1 MCFSAVRVYT
11 EKQAYATGVNISFVA
26 VTAEPDPL
34 EFHWQFGDSVT
45 VVTTSRRF
53 IKSYALPD
61 RYNVSVSVSNGHY
74 CASSAVYRVVIQHVV
89 QLTRLRYSPTALPNT
104 AVQLICR
111 GRPATDVTY
120 LWDFGD
126 GIQRFGQ
133 GIVHHVYNRTG
144 EFVIKVTVSNLVSS
158 ASLQGHLF
166 VVSEPCKPPP
176 VKNMGP
182 SLIQVWRYQPV
193 QLSVTYEAPIQCRVS
208 RGLLYSWSLCDRGG
222 QPLHI
227 PLTDTNRQYLHL
239 PEYFLHYGTYK
250 VLAKVQVAGSIV
262 YSNYSVLLEVRP
274 SPPVSTITGATH
286 LFLSRHDSNA
296 IITLDGRGSHD
307 PDFPDNVMSYSW
319 KCTAVNTAES
329 LCFTEPVPTSFAV
342 LAFPVNVLRTS
353 CDLFKFTLTV
363 HSGWRS
369 ASSDM
374 FITVRSKPSR
384 IIQMSCKECRGNSV
398 NWNEQLAVTAAC
410 ESCPG
415 NITYSWQLYL
425 VKASHRALA
434 EGRELSRPA
443 SSQHSGED
451 HWTDP
456 ACLVL
461 FFSSYTVP
469 FCSSVDIR
477 SASDTGGTAFSSQR
491 PGEAVPMSGSFLNDY
506 LHTTTVSALSNEAS
520 ISNDDVPDVKAVP
533 RGTVRTES
541 GRSGMHAA
549 PPALQL
555 PLAGEDVSP
564 RTLSRW
570 EVSVEH
576 WGPSDLG
583 SAPGSALDYED
594 LYSGIEEADP
604 GDPLGRPTEPYDLD
618 EAIRPSDVHQGDN
631 VVGPNSLGRG
641 EPEKTLLDL
650 PRELI
655 QPLVFES
662 LTYTGT
668 SSPVVTFKPSM
679 LKPKSLYMLEVSASK
694 SEHRLPCSGAL
705 VDKKSFALHISSGV
719 LAESKQVLQG
729 KAQLFLPTWA
739 APEGVAC
746 QVQPSTGLEMH
757 THFSIFCST
766 GQQDLI
772 YEFSFSVG
780 SSPSTRLYKGRNYQ
794 HYFSLP
800 SGDPDSDYTV
810 TIFIKIG
817 NRLRA
822 LTRPCPV
829 SITVLPSFQRTSSP
843 HSTPEEELFVYGL
856 GNLTNL
862 MQTRNDRDIIN
873 YISLLTGVLNRLS
886 QDPQSSAQLQ
896 KHTRAALI
904 SAGCHVT
911 ITSQVTF
918 GSAKLIME
926 RTRDIQ
932 DIYLR
937 ESSLP
942 YRVLDA
948 KVVNALV
955 HVLSCV
961 LDVPALSSTLGI
973 QLTRDA
979 LHITSDVVLMYMQSS
994 KDSEYSVNS
1003 TFMKLMAWHCS
1014 SFPTPV
1020 KTINGTTFYIPNTLE
1035 TDINRGSSDNEQA
1048 PCFITRLVS
1057 YKQNPFH
1064 WQRAPKQLV
1073 GGVVDIKVFNCT
1085 TRREVQMKGLSA
1097 PVVIEFQKRERS
1109 IKRGVS
1115 FTLMQREVNTHQFDI
1130 TPELLHKALQV
1141 TVEFRRPSSRIFPVL
1156 MLFRIHKRPTPTLY
1170 NIQEVYRWK
1179 GQAAQIFLPPLS
1191 LKDAGTGYL
1200 MILNADFNKSSRNRY
1215 ISKAVNYTLSIQA
1228 IECLAWD
1235 GLREWRPND
1244 CSVLPGLTWTKINC
1258 SCGHL
1263 SSFTVS
1269 HWTIPST
1276 YSAENVTEY
1285 TSVSACLTPCVM
1297 AAVCT
1302 ALYAV
1307 MLVFGK
1313 DADGRMEQNS
1323 SPLLLPDNKPSDH
1336 FLYAITT
1343 DTGLRSAASMTAK
1356 VYIVLYGENGLS
1368 QTREL
1373 SSPDHKLFTRNSRN
1387 TFILSAP
1394 QSLGRVWQ
1402 VHLWHDNG
1410 GASPSWFLSH
1420 VVVKDIVE
1428 GRSWLFPGQCW
1439 LAVDEGDGRVE
1450 RRLQEQ
1456 ELPFREYSSELGL
1469 IDVSPV
1475 SMTTGLCGLALL
1487 PLGSLVSCLFR
1498 ISKILTMLLCDGLQ
1512 SVPDWM
1518 TPGFVSC
1525 TQQADSSTLHRSA
1538 ESSSAIEVIE
1548 ENVPNGSDKLQ
1559 GRRFTCSSFDFQ
1571 SGLAVNAFSSTHD
1584 SSRKCSTLL
1593 VWCYSVAWALWLFLS
1608 LTCIVVTGT
1617 LGLKFSST
1625 KSLLWIQSV
1634 FFSLF
1639 FCVFAVHPAMA
1650 FIFAVSV
1657 SLWSQKQGYFIQC
1670 STASESTV
1678 EQLKHHRPSEA
1689 CFCFISCQQPEVINK
1704 HFEKVLA
1711 ARQRARHLRL
1721 VHPPTSAELKSVRHQ
1736 FKRRTLLRKTIR
1748 KLVLHMVALSVVSF
1762 VVYGKSSSDHFHVN
1776 QALRTPFTWASHSPF
1791 NLIHKLDT
1799 WWNCT
1804 GDTVCSPA
1812 QGLMCPELDR
1822 AGFPVSSRSHLCGK
1836 LGCYKGP
1843 GIIARLGKNRSEA
1856 FGVLKELWAT
1866 GWTGRHSHAVA
1877 IQFTLYSPLYGLFST
1892 VTVLGERTHPGRL
1905 VSSSFI
1911 HAARLGH
1918 AATPLSYWLVATE
1931 LLFLFL
1937 TLLHASFL
1945 TYVIAQ
1951 RGWPYWTDI
1960 QNLLEVVILLV
1971 SLISFICTVHH
1982 FTLKEDMIENLQRD
1996 NYKTFV
2002 DLSLLSFWEQF
2013 TRVICGV
2020 LLFLLLIK
2028 FCLLLRIHESVD
2040 SAASAMTFIFPN
2052 MLWSLVLVDS
2062 VLDIAG
2068 VILLIAFSCLGNLLF
2083 HSQPSVFS
2091 TLSRS
2096 VYFSIAHSCGVGK
2109 LRDLEQ
2115 PHHRSQVS
2123 LALCCFGALLCVVSV
2138 AGRALSLI
2146 LEEFEDLLDELLL
2159 RLSSVSDNQEPQNL
2173 PYTERHCSPEVAIFS
2188 AADLNKT
2195 VPMMKKNDP
2204 CVTGVSSCPP
2214 EDCIVR
2220 SRLEWK
2226 TLQRFQR
2233 TIEMI
2238 RAEACSS
2245 SHEVLRNGTSAPANT
2260 STHSQTSLCSS
2271 RTISVQIECG
2281 NMLSISRSQN
2291 LNLVRQDEC
2300 PR

>member
-1 MCFSAVRVYT
+1 QNKNFQCCPVDVTVCSRFSPCSARLHIRAIPRWKHQPFSRCVPPTAAGMDQNRTCTMEDSVQPHISQMCFSAVRVYT

-61 RYNVSVSVSNGHY
+61 RYNVSVSLSNGHY

-227 PLTDTNRQYLHL
+227 PLTDTNKQYLHL

-307 PDFPDNVMSYSW
+307 PDFPDNVMRYGW

-342 LAFPVNVLRTS
+342 LAFPVNVLRTR

-374 FITVRSKPSR
+374 FITVRSKP
-384 IIQMSCKECRGNSV
+384 KCRGNSV

-434 EGRELSRPA
+434 E
-443 SSQHSGED
+443 
-451 HWTDP
+451 
-456 ACLVL
+456 
-461 FFSSYTVP
+461 VP

-477 SASDTGGTAFSSQR
+477 SASDTGGTAFSSQQS
-491 PGEAVPMSGSFLNDY
+491 GEAVPMSGSFLNDY
-506 LHTTTVSALSNEAS
+506 LHTTAVSALSNEAS

-533 RGTVRTES
+533 HGTVRTES
-541 GRSGMHAA
+541 GRSGMHAT
-549 PPALQL
+549 PPNVIHHTINQWSFH
-555 PLAGEDVSP
+555 VYFFQ
-564 RTLSRW
+564 
-570 EVSVEH
+570 
-576 WGPSDLG
+576 
-583 SAPGSALDYED
+583 DYED

-604 GDPLGRPTEPYDLD
+604 GDPLGRPTDPYDLD

-694 SEHRLPCSGAL
+694 SEHR
-705 VDKKSFALHISSGV
+705 
-719 LAESKQVLQG
+719 G

-817 NRLRA
+817 NRLGA

-843 HSTPEEELFVYGL
+843 SSPIIDIFLLLCRFVYGL

-886 QDPQSSAQLQ
+886 QDPQSSAELQ

-911 ITSQVTF
+911 ITSQVSVF
-918 GSAKLIME
+918 
-926 RTRDIQ
+926 
-932 DIYLR
+932 
-937 ESSLP
+937 
-942 YRVLDA
+942 
-948 KVVNALV
+948 
-955 HVLSCV
+955 H
-961 LDVPALSSTLGI
+961 
-973 QLTRDA
+973 A
-979 LHITSDVVLMYMQSS
+979 LHITSDVVLVSEVWLKDLYCLVVCNRPVCRRHGNSSHPMYMQSS

-1085 TRREVQMKGLSA
+1085 TRREVQMK
-1097 PVVIEFQKRERS
+1097 VVSLEQ

-1156 MLFRIHKRPTPTLY
+1156 MLFRYRSASSL
-1170 NIQEVYRWK
+1170 NIT
-1179 GQAAQIFLPPLS
+1179 FLRS
-1191 LKDAGTGYL
+1191 LFKIVLADAGTGYL

-1244 CSVLPGLTWTKINC
+1244 CSC
-1258 SCGHL
+1258 SVM
-1263 SSFTVS
+1263 SS
-1269 HWTIPST
+1269 
-1276 YSAENVTEY
+1276 
-1285 TSVSACLTPCVM
+1285 SVSACLTPCVM

-1420 VVVKDIVE
+1420 VVVKDMVE

-1450 RRLQEQ
+1450 RRLRTHSMLLLHSPQFYFHPWLSAYSRPSYSTHTHVQRLSVCFLLLQAYMCANAVLVHFHEEQ
-1456 ELPFREYSSELGL
+1456 YSSELGL

-1498 ISKILTMLLCDGLQ
+1498 IM
-1512 SVPDWM
+1512 
-1518 TPGFVSC
+1518 
-1525 TQQADSSTLHRSA
+1525 
-1538 ESSSAIEVIE
+1538 
-1548 ENVPNGSDKLQ
+1548 
-1559 GRRFTCSSFDFQ
+1559 
-1571 SGLAVNAFSSTHD
+1571 NAFSSTHD

-1617 LGLKFSST
+1617 LGLNST

-1639 FCVFAVHPAMA
+1639 FCVFAVHPAMVNRKGL
-1650 FIFAVSV
+1650 FHFTVAVV
-1657 SLWSQKQGYFIQC
+1657 Q
-1670 STASESTV
+1670 TAILFSYNDCFFTRAVEYL

-1736 FKRRTLLRKTIR
+1736 
-1748 KLVLHMVALSVVSF
+1748 KLVLHMVALSVASF
-1762 VVYGKSSSDHFHVN
+1762 KESNVVWCIILHAFLIPEDLLSFLFLPDDSITTSS
-1776 QALRTPFTWASHSPF
+1776 P
-1791 NLIHKLDT
+1791 I
-1799 WWNCT
+1799 
-1804 GDTVCSPA
+1804 
-1812 QGLMCPELDR
+1812 
-1822 AGFPVSSRSHLCGK
+1822 
-1836 LGCYKGP
+1836 
-1843 GIIARLGKNRSEA
+1843 RSEA

-1931 LLFLFL
+1931 
-1937 TLLHASFL
+1937 
-1945 TYVIAQ
+1945 V
-1951 RGWPYWTDI
+1951 
-1960 QNLLEVVILLV
+1960 
-1971 SLISFICTVHH
+1971 
-1982 FTLKEDMIENLQRD
+1982 
-1996 NYKTFV
+1996 
-2002 DLSLLSFWEQF
+2002 
-2013 TRVICGV
+2013 
-2020 LLFLLLIK
+2020 
-2028 FCLLLRIHESVD
+2028 
-2040 SAASAMTFIFPN
+2040 
-2052 MLWSLVLVDS
+2052 
-2062 VLDIAG
+2062 
-2068 VILLIAFSCLGNLLF
+2068 
-2083 HSQPSVFS
+2083 
-2091 TLSRS
+2091 
-2096 VYFSIAHSCGVGK
+2096 
-2109 LRDLEQ
+2109 
-2115 PHHRSQVS
+2115 
-2123 LALCCFGALLCVVSV
+2123 
-2138 AGRALSLI
+2138 
-2146 LEEFEDLLDELLL
+2146 
-2159 RLSSVSDNQEPQNL
+2159 
-2173 PYTERHCSPEVAIFS
+2173 
-2188 AADLNKT
+2188 
-2195 VPMMKKNDP
+2195 
-2204 CVTGVSSCPP
+2204 
-2214 EDCIVR
+2214 
-2220 SRLEWK
+2220 
-2226 TLQRFQR
+2226 
-2233 TIEMI
+2233 
-2238 RAEACSS
+2238 
-2245 SHEVLRNGTSAPANT
+2245 
-2260 STHSQTSLCSS
+2260 
-2271 RTISVQIECG
+2271 
-2281 NMLSISRSQN
+2281 
-2291 LNLVRQDEC
+2291 
-2300 PR
+2300 

>member
-61 RYNVSVSVSNGHY
+61 RYNVSVSLSNGHY

-227 PLTDTNRQYLHL
+227 PLTDTNKQYLHL

-342 LAFPVNVLRTS
+342 LAFPVNVLRTR

-384 IIQMSCKECRGNSV
+384 IIQMSCEECRGNSV

-434 EGRELSRPA
+434 E
-443 SSQHSGED
+443 
-451 HWTDP
+451 
-456 ACLVL
+456 
-461 FFSSYTVP
+461 VP

-477 SASDTGGTAFSSQR
+477 SASDTGGTAFSSQQS
-491 PGEAVPMSGSFLNDY
+491 GEAVPMSGSFLNDY
-506 LHTTTVSALSNEAS
+506 LHTTAVSALSNEAS

-533 RGTVRTES
+533 
-541 GRSGMHAA
+541 H
-549 PPALQL
+549 
-555 PLAGEDVSP
+555 D
-564 RTLSRW
+564 
-570 EVSVEH
+570 
-576 WGPSDLG
+576 
-583 SAPGSALDYED
+583 
-594 LYSGIEEADP
+594 
-604 GDPLGRPTEPYDLD
+604 PYDLD

-694 SEHRLPCSGAL
+694 SEHR
-705 VDKKSFALHISSGV
+705 
-719 LAESKQVLQG
+719 G

-817 NRLRA
+817 NRLGA

-886 QDPQSSAQLQ
+886 QDPQSSAELQ

-911 ITSQVTF
+911 ITSQDLLLDVLHAISDLMKVSNQVTF

-948 KVVNALV
+948 KVLNALV

-1258 SCGHL
+1258 S
-1263 SSFTVS
+1263 
-1269 HWTIPST
+1269 
-1276 YSAENVTEY
+1276 
-1285 TSVSACLTPCVM
+1285 VSACLTPCVM

-1420 VVVKDIVE
+1420 VVVKDMVE

-1456 ELPFREYSSELGL
+1456 ELPFREALTWNLTECLEDFHPWLSAYSRPSYSTHTHVQRLSVCFLLLQAYMCANAVLVHFHEEQYSSELGL

-1639 FCVFAVHPAMA
+1639 FCVFAVHPAM
-1650 FIFAVSV
+1650 
-1657 SLWSQKQGYFIQC
+1657 GYFIQC

-1736 FKRRTLLRKTIR
+1736 FKRRTLLRKTI
-1748 KLVLHMVALSVVSF
+1748 
-1762 VVYGKSSSDHFHVN
+1762 
-1776 QALRTPFTWASHSPF
+1776 
-1791 NLIHKLDT
+1791 
-1799 WWNCT
+1799 
-1804 GDTVCSPA
+1804 
-1812 QGLMCPELDR
+1812 
-1822 AGFPVSSRSHLCGK
+1822 
-1836 LGCYKGP
+1836 
-1843 GIIARLGKNRSEA
+1843 RSEA

-1945 TYVIAQ
+1945 TCVIAQ

-2052 MLWSLVLVDS
+2052 MLWSL
-2062 VLDIAG
+2062 IAG

-2115 PHHRSQVS
+2115 PHHRSQ
-2123 LALCCFGALLCVVSV
+2123 
-2138 AGRALSLI
+2138 SLI

-2220 SRLEWK
+2220 
-2226 TLQRFQR
+2226 
-2233 TIEMI
+2233 
-2238 RAEACSS
+2238 
-2245 SHEVLRNGTSAPANT
+2245 
-2260 STHSQTSLCSS
+2260 
-2271 RTISVQIECG
+2271 
-2281 NMLSISRSQN
+2281 
-2291 LNLVRQDEC
+2291 
-2300 PR
+2300 